1 MYEQRIKHLEELH
14 RVLDKRI
21 DGLESTG
28 VFEDVTLEVLKKQRL
43 HLRDEIVILKQKQI
57 EYEQEQQRRREM
69 KAGGFEE

>member
-1 MYEQRIKHLEELH
+1 MYENRIKHLEELH

-28 VFEDVTLEVLKKQRL
+28 VFEDATLEVLKKQRL
-43 HLRDEIVILKQKQI
+43 HLRDETVILKQKQV
-57 EYEQEQQRRREM
+57 EYDQEQQRMQEM

>member
-43 HLRDEIVILKQKQI
+43 HLKDEIVAMKHKQEI
-57 EYEQEQQRRREM
+57 HNQEQQRIQEM
-69 KAGGFEE
+69 KSSGFEE

>member
-1 MYEQRIKHLEELH
+1 MYKQRIKHLEELH

-28 VFEDVTLEVLKKQRL
+28 VFEDITLEVLKKQRL
-43 HLRDEIVILKQKQI
+43 HLRDETVILKQKQI
-57 EYEQEQQRRREM
+57 EYEQEQQRMREM